1 MPDREGHD
9 PVHSQLRHREGYVE
23 PTAEQR
29 LAAGKARAEARAN
42 SLMKTE
48 EDVERA
54 VLVAEINKLLV
65 LEGKGPGSAV
75 TIAEIVAICQA
86 EGLDLILPEYEAI
99 AAGHVLEPVDSAG
112 D

>member
-1 MPDREGHD
+1 MTDHD
-9 PVHSQLRHREGYVE
+9 YPRTQLRHRPGYVP
-23 PTAEQR
+23 PTPEQR
-29 LAAGKARAEARAN
+29 MAAGKARAAAQAN
-42 SLMKTE
+42 SLVKTPK
-48 EDVERA
+48 DVERA

-75 TIAEIVAICQA
+75 TIGEIIAICQA